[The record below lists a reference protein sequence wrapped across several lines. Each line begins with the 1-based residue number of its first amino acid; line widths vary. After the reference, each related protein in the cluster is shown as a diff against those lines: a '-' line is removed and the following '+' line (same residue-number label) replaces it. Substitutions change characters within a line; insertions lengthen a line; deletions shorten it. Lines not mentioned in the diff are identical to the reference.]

1 MNNQEVLELAQDS
14 SSNAPQLDNN
24 QDPTQGYKV
33 RTINYEDPAIEAR
46 IRKTREQLGL
56 PPRGTAVSVNELSVF
71 VKASDPKGSKPPQLK
86 DAIKFGSGKKK
97 SFTILD
103 DISFYLLP
111 GMMTLMIGGPGSG
124 KTSIFKALAHRLKG
138 VKASGEIL
146 FNGHAPVRK
155 THHRDATF
163 VTQSDIHA
171 PLLTVRE
178 TLKFSADCQM
188 PETASEELKDQ
199 AVDDTLAVLGLSH
212 RADTYVENEFLRRI
226 SGGEKRRLSIG
237 VEFVK
242 GPNVF
247 LLDEPTTGLDA
258 SAALDVLRHLRLIAN
273 TGVPVLTSLL
283 QPSYEIMELFTHV
296 LMIAEGKVV
305 YFGPLNEVMLYF
317 EERGFVC
324 PHTMNPADF
333 LGELMIDPIKYCER
347 PTIKISTILSR
358 ATKNL
363 QSTILFS

>member
-1 MNNQEVLELAQDS
+1 
-14 SSNAPQLDNN
+14 
-24 QDPTQGYKV
+24 
-33 RTINYEDPAIEAR
+33 
-46 IRKTREQLGL
+46 
-56 PPRGTAVSVNELSVF
+56 
-71 VKASDPKGSKPPQLK
+71 
-86 DAIKFGSGKKK
+86 
-97 SFTILD
+97 
-103 DISFYLLP
+103 
-111 GMMTLMIGGPGSG
+111 
-124 KTSIFKALAHRLKG
+124 
-138 VKASGEIL
+138 
-146 FNGHAPVRK
+146 
-155 THHRDATF
+155 
-163 VTQSDIHA
+163 
-171 PLLTVRE
+171 
-178 TLKFSADCQM
+178 M

-333 LGELMIDPIKYCER
+333 LG
-347 PTIKISTILSR
+347 ILS
-358 ATKNL
+358 T
-363 QSTILFS
+363 STPKVRFHHSHCSFFHSDQVS